1 MRNIVLMA
9 LISSL
14 SAPTFAQQGKL
25 IVVEDKGGTS
35 TEPYFRELGLLADN
49 AANTPLAASNKLIK
63 PVEDTDMLPVR
74 SELLTPGKVDSVN
87 IQAFG
92 MTPIFLVGDDPL
104 SKQWLAK
111 NKDKLIQL
119 RANGMVVNVATVNG
133 LASLKAII
141 PELNFAPI
149 AGDDIAKRLGLKH
162 YPILITASSI
172 EQ

>member
-14 SAPTFAQQGKL
+14 AALAFAQQGKL

-35 TEPYFRELGLLADN
+35 TEPYFRELGLLADE
-49 AANTPLAASNKLIK
+49 AANRPLTADNKPIK
-63 PVEDTDMLPVR
+63 SVKDTDMLPVR
-74 SELLTPGKVDSVN
+74 SELLTPGKVESVN

-92 MTPIFLVGDDPL
+92 MTPIFLIGDDPL
-104 SKQWLAK
+104 SKQWLAN
-111 NKDKLIQL
+111 NKAKLVQL
-119 RANGMVVNVATVNG
+119 RANGMVVNVKSANG
-133 LASLKAII
+133 LANLKAIV
-141 PELNFAPI
+141 PELQLAPI

-162 YPILITASSI
+162 YPVLITASSI